1 MHVDSL
7 VFIDTPPAFDPRLEN
22 VVFLAVSGRNRVR
35 CIIGAKALQEH
46 FGAQG
51 RAQAELLAAFQ
62 RGRRDIKLA
71 ALRKFASLG
80 QPVAEL
86 VLVARDFGGGRSLD
100 ASLAKHLKL
109 EPAER

>member
-1 MHVDSL
+1 VDSL

-22 VVFLAVSGRNRVR
+22 VLFLAVAGRHRVR

-51 RAQAELLAAFQ
+51 RSQAELIAAFQ

-71 ALRKFASLG
+71 AMRKYASLG

-86 VLVARDFGGGRSLD
+86 VLLARDFAGGRSLD
-100 ASLAKHLKL
+100 ASLAKHLRL
-109 EPAER
+109 DRAER